1 MWDLIL
7 NPFITVITL
16 LYSVFGNSAV
26 LAIILFTILV
36 RVLMYPLSVQ
46 QMRSSKAM
54 QELQPEMKKMQ
65 DKYKNDREKLAQ
77 EQMRLYRE
85 HGVNPLGGCLP
96 LLIQFPIWIGLYQ
109 AINHALAATP
119 LQLIDLS
126 GRFLV
131 PGLDRLVPL
140 NNVFMGIDLTQ
151 APTANPVYA
160 LVLPVLVL
168 ITSWLQ
174 SKMITPPSMPSE
186 DGKPNQAQAMTQ
198 SMTTVMPIMMGM
210 FSLSFSVG
218 LSIYFIVSNVISI
231 VQYSRQSTFK
241 WRDLFKFGRGAP
253 AQEAPKSKLEAGMTT
268 GRLDRPKGKKV
279 APEAV
284 SLMNVDDDD
293 DIEEDVKPQPA
304 KAKADTNGAKT
315 SGQKPKAPRAKKA
328 TK

>member
-1 MWDLIL
+1 LIL
-7 NPFITVITL
+7 NPFVTVITL

-26 LAIILFTILV
+26 LAIVLFTILV
-36 RVLMYPLSVQ
+36 RLLMYPLSVQ

-54 QELQPEMKKMQ
+54 QELQPEMKKLQ
-65 DKYKNDREKLAQ
+65 EKYKNDREKLAQ

-140 NNVFMGIDLTQ
+140 NNVFLGIDLTQ
-151 APTANPVYA
+151 APTANPTYA

-218 LSIYFIVSNVISI
+218 LSIYYIVSNVISI

-241 WRDLFKFGRGAP
+241 WKDLFKFGSGAS
-253 AQEAPKSKLEAGMTT
+253 AQPAPKSKLEAGMTT

-279 APEAV
+279 TAESESVMKTDVSETDGEDAKPE
-284 SLMNVDDDD
+284 
-293 DIEEDVKPQPA
+293 PA
-304 KAKADTNGAKT
+304 KAKAETNGAK
-315 SGQKPKAPRAKKA
+315 SPGPKPKAPRAKKA
-328 TK
+328 AK

>member
-36 RVLMYPLSVQ
+36 RLIMYPLNVQ

-54 QELQPEMKKMQ
+54 QDLQPEMKKLQ

-131 PGLDRLVPL
+131 GGLDRLVPL
-140 NNVFMGIDLTQ
+140 NNVFMNIDLTQ
-151 APTANPVYA
+151 PPTANPTYA

-174 SKMITPPSMPSE
+174 SKMITPPAQPTE

-218 LSIYFIVSNVISI
+218 LSIYFIISNIISI
-231 VQYSRQSTFK
+231 IQYSRQKDFSWKKILTF
-241 WRDLFKFGRGAP
+241 GSGNNA
-253 AQEAPKSKLEAGMTT
+253 AAVQTAPKSKLEAGMST
-268 GRLDRPKGKKV
+268 GRLDRPKEKK
-279 APEAV
+279 AAAASE
-284 SLMNVDDDD
+284 SLMATTSDVD
-293 DIEEDVKPQPA
+293 EPPPP
-304 KAKADTNGAKT
+304 KAKADSNG
-315 SGQKPKAPRAKKA
+315 GPKPKAPRAKKA

>member
-26 LAIILFTILV
+26 LAIIVFTILV
-36 RVLMYPLSVQ
+36 RLLMYPLNVQ

-54 QELQPEMKKMQ
+54 TDLQPEIKKLQ
-65 DKYKNDREKLAQ
+65 DKYKNDREKLSQ

-85 HGVNPLGGCLP
+85 HGVNPVGGCLP
-96 LLIQFPIWIGLYQ
+96 LLIQLPIWIGLYQ

-131 PGLDRLVPL
+131 GGLDRLVPL
-140 NNVFMGIDLTQ
+140 NNVVFGIDLTQ

-160 LVLPVLVL
+160 LALPVLVL
-168 ITSWLQ
+168 ITSYLQ
-174 SKMITPPSMPSE
+174 SKMITPPAAPTE
-186 DGKPNQAQAMTQ
+186 DGKPNQAAAMSQ

-218 LSIYFIVSNVISI
+218 LSIYFVVSNIISI
-231 VQYSRQSTFK
+231 IQYSRQKDFK
-241 WRDLFKFGRGAP
+241 WSTLIPFRNAAP
-253 AQEAPKSKLEAGMTT
+253 AAAATTVTPAKSKFEENMST
-268 GRLDRPKGKKV
+268 GRLDRPKKKDKG
-279 APEAV
+279 APRSEE
-284 SLMNVDDDD
+284 LMSTEPADDVMPDNQNPEPNTR
-293 DIEEDVKPQPA
+293 I
-304 KAKADTNGAKT
+304 NGT
-315 SGQKPKAPRAKKA
+315 KPKAPRARKA
-328 TK
+328 AK

>member
-7 NPFITVITL
+7 NPFITVISL
-16 LYSVFGNSAV
+16 LYSFFGNNAV
-26 LAIILFTILV
+26 VAIILFTILV
-36 RVLMYPLSVQ
+36 RLIMYPLNAQ

-131 PGLDRLVPL
+131 SGLDRLVPL
-140 NNVFMGIDLTQ
+140 NNVFLGIDLTQ
-151 APTANPVYA
+151 APTANPTYA

-168 ITSWLQ
+168 ATSWLQ
-174 SKMITPPSMPSE
+174 SKMITPPAQPSE

-218 LSIYFIVSNVISI
+218 LSIYFIVSNVVSI
-231 VQYSRQSTFK
+231 IQYSRQKNFQWK
-241 WRDLFKFGRGAP
+241 DILKFGNSAN
-253 AQEAPKSKLEAGMTT
+253 AQAAPKSKLESGMST
-268 GRLDRPKGKKV
+268 GRLDRPKEKKV
-279 APEAV
+279 TSESLMTARPEADEPEV
-284 SLMNVDDDD
+284 
-293 DIEEDVKPQPA
+293 EKPRA
-304 KAKADTNGAKT
+304 EKTTNGT
-315 SGQKPKAPRAKKA
+315 SSNGPKPKAPRAKKA